1 MIISIHNKYKIYN
14 ALYIFHFDPEIY
26 ETSKWINVWYKSS
39 SLIPSRIQVYQTQYI
54 SYISTGKWLL
64 KKNPHTFNSLLFRS
78 LEECFPSSW
87 RRSYFFEAE
96 HLKILLLFPF
106 TFICFCLVKRSEHPT
121 DRVLQLNPSSCTIP
135 HVPICTILHFTVKEN
150 VPFVLKALNSNW
162 SKLRKLTQIYII
174 CLEEKKTPVTL
185 YVI

>member
-1 MIISIHNKYKIYN
+1 MHSTYFILTLKSMKPQSESMYDINHQAWYQVGYKCTKHNTFHIY
-14 ALYIFHFDPEIY
+14 LPVSDY
-26 ETSKWINVWYKSS
+26 W
-39 SLIPSRIQVYQTQYI
+39 
-54 SYISTGKWLL
+54 

-150 VPFVLKALNSNW
+150 LPFVLKALNSNW